1 MSAAEAIRA
10 EDPAADI
17 AMVCAEPESYYS
29 RPGLAYYFAKEE
41 TTDRLFPFTSQDI
54 ASLGVRTIVG
64 RVAGIAPASHVVR
77 LENGSELQYDRLL
90 IATGSSAIPI
100 GVPGAGLDGVTKL
113 DDISDARDLVDR
125 ATHARAALVVGGG
138 ITALEIVEGLL
149 ARRVHVHYLMRRDR
163 YWSNVLSESE
173 SHLVED
179 ALRDHGVEIHYF
191 TEVAEIVGRGG
202 RVAGVTTTAGE
213 QIACELVA
221 VAIGVLP
228 QKQLA
233 EAAGLECGR
242 GVLVDEYLRSSE
254 PEIFA
259 AGDVAEMLEPLSGK
273 RTIEVLWSSAVAKG
287 RVAGHNMASD
297 EGRPYQKGAPLN
309 VTRLGGFKTTI
320 IGRVGTGHD
329 SDLEGIA
336 RGDSETWRRLGEG
349 STVEWNGPDT
359 HVRLAL
365 ARADGDSVTI
375 IGAIVMGDQEV
386 SFPLQDLIVE
396 RADVSAIAER
406 LAEPHAVLPDLID
419 DFWRKWQA
427 QRV

>member
-10 EDPAADI
+10 EDSGADI
-17 AMVCAEPESYYS
+17 AMVCAEPEGYYS
-29 RPGLAYYFAKEE
+29 RPGLAYYLAKEE
-41 TTDRLFPFTSQDI
+41 NADRLFPFASGDI
-54 ASLGVRTIVG
+54 ARLGVRTTVG
-64 RVAGIAPASHVVR
+64 RVAAISPTSHIVR
-77 LENGSELQYDRLL
+77 LEDGAELQYDRLL

-100 GVPGAGLDGVTKL
+100 RVPGAGLDGVTKL
-113 DDISDARDLVDR
+113 DDLSDARDLIDR
-125 ATHARAALVVGGG
+125 ATHAGVAVVVGGG
-138 ITALEIVEGLL
+138 ITALEIVEGLR
-149 ARRVHVHYLMRRDR
+149 ARRVRVHYLMRRDR

-179 ALRDHGVEIHYF
+179 ALREHGVEIHYF
-191 TEVAEIVGRGG
+191 TEGAEIVGREG
-202 RVAGVTTTAGE
+202 RVAGMMTTAGE

-254 PEIFA
+254 PDIFA
-259 AGDVAEMLEPLSGK
+259 AGDVAEMLEPVSGK

-297 EGRPYQKGAPLN
+297 EGHPYQKGAPLN
-309 VTRLGGFKTTI
+309 VTRLGGFRTTI

-349 STVEWNGPDT
+349 STTEWNGNDT

-365 ARADGDSVTI
+365 AGGDGESVTI
-375 IGAIVMGDQEV
+375 IGAVVMGDQAV
-386 SFPLQDLIVE
+386 SFPLHDLIVE
-396 RADVSAIAER
+396 CADVSAIAER
-406 LAEPHAVLPDLID
+406 LAEPRAVLPDLID